1 MKAIPVKLLI
11 DVGNTRLKLAR
22 LVNDEFT
29 FMAALDTQNPE
40 SLAAELKVLVQ
51 RIAQDRHTEEPK
63 SQKDK
68 AQKNNPPKNKIQTIT
83 NALAVSVHHPETEAA
98 IAAALSGIPIEW
110 VHPSTS
116 AGGVT
121 NAYPNPK
128 QLGADRWVGMIGLTR
143 HFCQPHQS
151 LILANFGTA
160 TTVDTLGADRLFRG
174 GLILPGVWMMQRAL
188 AQGTARLPETP
199 GTLMDYPTETTAAIT
214 TGIAA
219 AQTGA
224 LLRQVTV
231 AQSLD
236 KRDPMVCVSGGAWPL
251 VEAEVRRALPNVE
264 IHELPHVV
272 LHGLAVLAALA
283 DQDGH
288 ENDVSEK

>member
-1 MKAIPVKLLI
+1 MKILI
-11 DVGNTRLKLAR
+11 DVGNTRLKLAK
-22 LVNDEFT
+22 LVNGEFT
-29 FMAALDTQNPE
+29 FITALDTQNPA
-40 SLAAELKVLVQ
+40 SLAAELKVHVL
-51 RIAQDRHTEEPK
+51 RITATKLADEPK
-63 SQKDK
+63 T
-68 AQKNNPPKNKIQTIT
+68 PEVTT
-83 NALAVSVHHPETEAA
+83 ALAVSVHHPETEAA

-199 GTLMDYPTETTAAIT
+199 GTLMDYPTQTTAAIT

-219 AQTGA
+219 AQAGA

-272 LHGLAVLAALA
+272 LHGLAVLADLA

-288 ENDVSEK
+288 EYVVSEK